1 MMTQE
6 TGISVLLL
14 PAAGKQPDFSIPSSE
29 IPLEFLPPSS
39 GSFFAR
45 LAAGI
50 RAARYDRIFFPA
62 PGDTVTAGLP
72 AQLSR
77 LLDRTGATA
86 AVAPIR
92 TANGIPCRSEASGKP
107 EPIRS
112 ALFSGTVGLH
122 PAGWLIRRDALLE
135 ALEKTGTPE
144 IGLFAD
150 TLLLT
155 ALEGTCCRLPD
166 TGEYRVPGAEE
177 PDILHADFRN
187 YTVLAGQLFQ
197 DRAALE
203 SYHSF
208 LYRLAVRELRR
219 IAPRS
224 GTNWRSAFQVLA
236 EVMDNRLLYAALL
249 DGVRPPPGPPQAGE
263 KARFLLHP
271 HAPLRPG
278 TVRGAAA

>member
-1 MMTQE
+1 MTQE

-92 TANGIPCRSEASGKP
+92 TAFHAVRKHPASRSRSEARCSP
-107 EPIRS
+107 EPSGCIR
-112 ALFSGTVGLH
+112 
-122 PAGWLIRRDALLE
+122 PAG
-135 ALEKTGTPE
+135 
-144 IGLFAD
+144 
-150 TLLLT
+150 
-155 ALEGTCCRLPD
+155 
-166 TGEYRVPGAEE
+166 
-177 PDILHADFRN
+177 
-187 YTVLAGQLFQ
+187 
-197 DRAALE
+197 
-203 SYHSF
+203 
-208 LYRLAVRELRR
+208 
-219 IAPRS
+219 
-224 GTNWRSAFQVLA
+224 
-236 EVMDNRLLYAALL
+236 
-249 DGVRPPPGPPQAGE
+249 
-263 KARFLLHP
+263 
-271 HAPLRPG
+271 
-278 TVRGAAA
+278 

>member
-92 TANGIPCRSEASGKP
+92 TPNGIQCLS
-107 EPIRS
+107 
-112 ALFSGTVGLH
+112 
-122 PAGWLIRRDALLE
+122 
-135 ALEKTGTPE
+135 
-144 IGLFAD
+144 
-150 TLLLT
+150 
-155 ALEGTCCRLPD
+155 
-166 TGEYRVPGAEE
+166 
-177 PDILHADFRN
+177 
-187 YTVLAGQLFQ
+187 
-197 DRAALE
+197 
-203 SYHSF
+203 
-208 LYRLAVRELRR
+208 
-219 IAPRS
+219 
-224 GTNWRSAFQVLA
+224 
-236 EVMDNRLLYAALL
+236 
-249 DGVRPPPGPPQAGE
+249 
-263 KARFLLHP
+263 
-271 HAPLRPG
+271 
-278 TVRGAAA
+278 